1 MLSERVTTLF
11 SLLQCTS
18 ADVARCAGCSR
29 PNIARVKNGERV
41 PRANSRTIRHLA
53 EGAYWY
59 AEAEHLLP
67 ALRELCGVSDDGE
80 VVPALIK
87 WLYAE
92 DEIRLPE
99 VSTPRSKR
107 LRAQHKKRFA
117 DHFDLAMTLLGVP
130 NARVAAQLGVDVSLI
145 SRYRSGEASPRDNRL
160 LADELSEFLF
170 RCAEASGK
178 KDKLAALCACPAAS
192 FTMDVLA
199 VWLFGSVEEVPADL
213 ARALLRSMDAFT
225 PGSTDG
231 GALPPVALPEP
242 MGCYWG
248 TAGLRNAVI
257 RFLSDAAREGGELL
271 LYSDE
276 PMDWMVGDKDFFAL
290 WARLMLE
297 CVKRGVHIK
306 IIHNLDRSGKEMV
319 AAISG
324 WFPLYISGMIEPYVF
339 GKSKSGRFCHT
350 VFLHKGHACVHGFF
364 PSGAGDD
371 RWYDYF
377 TDEAHLDSLEREYGA
392 MLQNTAPFLR
402 TYTTAHSA
410 RYERFCAARPEPQA
424 RLLAELPAVTMPQEL
439 LERMLSR
446 ARLDGDRRAE
456 ILSLYSEK
464 RNKFQDALRR
474 GTVDLILCP
483 ANPQAERRQ
492 VNFSADFVTLP
503 LFYTEDEYAE
513 HLAAV
518 RELVRNEESFRLT
531 LLPFAPFRGLQIAL
545 LQDAV
550 TVLRCLE
557 PYAAFTFMNPQL
569 RQSVFDYF
577 DALIDQYAA
586 DRDAT
591 AAALERRL

>member
-1 MLSERVTTLF
+1 MLSERVSSLF

-18 ADVARCAGCSR
+18 ADIARCAGCSR
-29 PNIARVKNGERV
+29 PNIARVKNGDRV

-99 VSTPRSKR
+99 VSLPRSKR

-117 DHFDLAMTLLGVP
+117 DRLDLAMTLLGVP

-160 LADELSEFLF
+160 LADVLSEFLF
-170 RCAEASGK
+170 RHAAVSGK
-178 KDKLAALCACPAAS
+178 KDELAALCGCPAES
-192 FTMDVLA
+192 FTMDALA
-199 VWLFGSVEEVPADL
+199 VWLFGSIEEVPADL
-213 ARALLRSMDAFT
+213 ARSLLRSVDAFT
-225 PGSTDG
+225 PGGADG
-231 GALPPVALPEP
+231 GELPPIPLPEP
-242 MGCYWG
+242 ASCYWG
-248 TAGLRNAVI
+248 AAGLQNAVV

-276 PMDWMVGDKDFFAL
+276 PMDWMTGNREFFAL

-297 CVKRGVHIK
+297 CVRRGVHIK
-306 IIHNLDRSGKEMV
+306 IIHNLDRSGREMV

-350 VFLHKGHACVHGFF
+350 VFLHKGHACIHGFF
-364 PSGAGDD
+364 PTGAGDG

-377 TDEAHLDSLEREYGA
+377 TDEAHLSSLEREYGA
-392 MLQNTAPFLR
+392 MLQDTVPFLR
-402 TYTTAHSA
+402 TYTASHGA
-410 RYERFCAARPEPQA
+410 AYDRFCAARPEP
-424 RLLAELPAVTMPQEL
+424 RSYLLTELPVATMPQEL
-439 LERMLSR
+439 LERMLVR
-446 ARLDGDRRAE
+446 ARISAARRAE
-456 ILSLYSEK
+456 LLSLYSE
-464 RNKFQDALRR
+464 RRAAFREALRR
-474 GTVDLILCP
+474 DTIDLILCP
-483 ANPQAERRQ
+483 AHPNAKRRQ

-503 LFYTEDEYAE
+503 LFYTKEEYAE
-513 HLAAV
+513 HVAAV
-518 RELVRNEESFRLT
+518 RTLVQTEENLHLT
-531 LLPFAPFRGLQIAL
+531 LLPFAPFRGLQIKL

-550 TVLRCLE
+550 AVLRCLE
-557 PYAAFTFMNPQL
+557 PYAVFTFMNPQL
-569 RQSVFDYF
+569 RQSVLDYF

-591 AAALERRL
+591 VEALSLRL